1 MSSSARSFS
10 LKMQLGAPLA
20 ILGRAPWGKDHLYL
34 DATGGRTGRGQ
45 SGVEREKEREGARE
59 RVREKGDEKD
69 SYCAR
74 R

>member
-45 SGVEREKEREGARE
+45 SGGGEREGRGERASKRE
-59 RVREKGDEKD
+59 G
-69 SYCAR
+69 
-74 R
+74 